1 MTTTTEAA
9 APTPVR
15 AALYI
20 LAWASILFLIGGGPT
35 VLYVMTYSLPSDN
48 TLSEFVPEFAQS
60 AFELVLSGGL
70 AFYLSVFSS
79 FVLPAVTN
87 FTVRRLR
94 QEKSGQHRLQ
104 TGMAIVARTLLVVV
118 VPCVAV
124 LVFNDGCFRGW
135 MQLWVPCREKGYFD
149 QSVSVPYFQYFA
161 RVPSYGSID
170 LSLVTHE
177 AICNPGYQSGTCA
190 RSMLSVLGPVLLKKM
205 MYAPLFSALEVLLWH
220 AKRRYNRGGF
230 NPHRRTQLP
239 SWWVDAR
246 GRSNTA
252 AAAEDESSP
261 DPMRRLVWFE
271 TALVFGGLVPLLL
284 PLLALQLH
292 TDARVFGWALRK
304 RSGSDDANGSTAT
317 AATKPVLRWAM
328 LVHAVLVLF
337 MHSLLVAFFFLDS
350 GVHGAA
356 GLIATLAVIWM
367 AFVMSMC
374 WRISMWDLLRCRWR
388 LQRREQ
394 IGGVDG
400 ALFHNP
406 LLGHMRDNQMLQE
419 RRGFVAVLCV
429 LAVAGIYTAG
439 LAVWGLFA
447 LCGWA

>member
-1 MTTTTEAA
+1 EDLEEGGKDQKKEEAAAGLSEMEEEEKAWLAEGEDEEKEEGRLSSSSELRKSFGAREAAAAPSTMTTTEAA

-20 LAWASILFLIGGGPT
+20 LAWASILILIGGGPT

-94 QEKSGQHRLQ
+94 REKSGQHRLQ

-124 LVFNDGCFRGW
+124 LVFNDGCYRGW
-135 MQLWVPCREKGYFD
+135 MQLWVPCNEEGYFD
-149 QSVSVPYFQYFA
+149 QSVSVPYFQYFIY
-161 RVPSYGSID
+161 VPIYGSID

-220 AKRRYNRGGF
+220 AKRRYNRGGY
-230 NPHRRTQLP
+230 NPRRRTQLP
-239 SWWVDAR
+239 
-246 GRSNTA
+246 
-252 AAAEDESSP
+252 
-261 DPMRRLVWFE
+261 
-271 TALVFGGLVPLLL
+271 
-284 PLLALQLH
+284 
-292 TDARVFGWALRK
+292 
-304 RSGSDDANGSTAT
+304 
-317 AATKPVLRWAM
+317 
-328 LVHAVLVLF
+328 
-337 MHSLLVAFFFLDS
+337 
-350 GVHGAA
+350 
-356 GLIATLAVIWM
+356 
-367 AFVMSMC
+367 
-374 WRISMWDLLRCRWR
+374 
-388 LQRREQ
+388 
-394 IGGVDG
+394 
-400 ALFHNP
+400 
-406 LLGHMRDNQMLQE
+406 
-419 RRGFVAVLCV
+419 
-429 LAVAGIYTAG
+429 
-439 LAVWGLFA
+439 
-447 LCGWA
+447 

>member
-1 MTTTTEAA
+1 M
-9 APTPVR
+9 
-15 AALYI
+15 
-20 LAWASILFLIGGGPT
+20 
-35 VLYVMTYSLPSDN
+35 LYVMTYSLPSDN

-94 QEKSGQHRLQ
+94 REKSGQHRLQ

-124 LVFNDGCFRGW
+124 LVFNDGCYRGW

-149 QSVSVPYFQYFA
+149 QSVSVPYFQYFSSI
-161 RVPSYGSID
+161 PFYGSID

-220 AKRRYNRGGF
+220 AKRRYNQGGY
-230 NPHRRTQLP
+230 NPHRRTELP

-252 AAAEDESSP
+252 AADESSP

-292 TDARVFGWALRK
+292 TDARVFGWALCK
-304 RSGSDDANGSTAT
+304 RSDDTNGSTST
-317 AATKPVLRWAM
+317 AATKPVLRRAM

-350 GVHGAA
+350 DLHGAV
-356 GLIATLAVIWM
+356 GLIVGLAATSV
-367 AFVMSMC
+367 AFVLSM
-374 WRISMWDLLRCRWR
+374 WRGISMWDLLRCPWR
-388 LQRREQ
+388 PRSFVRC
-394 IGGVDG
+394 IRG
-400 ALFHNP
+400 ALDYASGA
-406 LLGHMRDNQMLQE
+406 LAVLA
-419 RRGFVAVLCV
+419 FVAVV
-429 LAVAGIYTAG
+429 GFG
-439 LAVWGLFA
+439 VWGVFYL
-447 LCGWA
+447 LRK